1 MSTLQTTTVL
11 DKIRSRGYWRVV
23 IRPTTFQ
30 ERQIPRC
37 DDLLPI
43 VEKSSVRLPNRPWE
57 YPCIDRS
64 GVPGGDDWV
73 WQEFERGPVIEYWR
87 IYLSGQFVHFFAMA
101 EDWTDALNSRP
112 AEPGGQSGQEND
124 YLHTIFTFRGIYE
137 FAARLALSPAGAGRM
152 RVEVDLHGLK
162 GRRLVTGPTVEPK
175 WSFLGYPAEAAEWK
189 HQWEGP
195 QTELIASPRE
205 LATQA
210 VHGFFFERFGVDL
223 SLEILRMAR

>member
-1 MSTLQTTTVL
+1 
-11 DKIRSRGYWRVV
+11 
-23 IRPTTFQ
+23 
-30 ERQIPRC
+30 
-37 DDLLPI
+37 
-43 VEKSSVRLPNRPWE
+43 
-57 YPCIDRS
+57 
-64 GVPGGDDWV
+64 
-73 WQEFERGPVIEYWR
+73 VIESWR

-101 EDWTDALNSRP
+101 EDWQDQSTCNPDRP
-112 AEPGGQSGQEND
+112 GQVIEYHHAILSLRE
-124 YLHTIFTFRGIYE
+124 IYE

>member
-1 MSTLQTTTVL
+1 MSTLQTATIL

-37 DDLLPI
+37 ADLFPI

-57 YPCIDRS
+57 YPCIDSSR
-64 GVPGGDDWV
+64 VQRGDDWV
-73 WQEFERGPVIEYWR
+73 GQKFEHGPVIESWR

-101 EDWTDALNSRP
+101 EDWQDQSTCNPDRP
-112 AEPGGQSGQEND
+112 GQVIEYHHAILSLRE
-124 YLHTIFTFRGIYE
+124 IYE

-162 GRRLVTGPTVEPK
+162 DRCLVTGPPQ
-175 WSFLGYPAEAAEWK
+175 WMYYGSPAEASEWN
-189 HQWEGP
+189 HLWEGP

-205 LATQA
+205 LAAQA
-210 VHGFFFERFGVDL
+210 AHGFFFETFGVDL
-223 SLEILRMAR
+223 SLEILQMAR